1 VASRRHALGCAVQS
15 SGRSVH
21 HNGEVGMAD
30 HVERGVLKVIELVGV
45 SDQSFS
51 DAVRQ
56 AVSEA
61 SKTIRGIS
69 GVKVVESSANVADGQ
84 ITEYHVTVRVAFP
97 VERGGSPG

>member
-1 VASRRHALGCAVQS
+1 
-15 SGRSVH
+15 
-21 HNGEVGMAD
+21 MAED

-56 AVSEA
+56 CVTEA
-61 SKTIRGIS
+61 SRTIRGIS
-69 GVKVVESSANVADGQ
+69 GVKVVESSAKVDGAA
-84 ITEYHVTVRVAFP
+84 ITEYHVTCRVAFP